1 MAKFAYR
8 MQNIL
13 NLHQKLESEA
23 KIELTIANNI
33 LRSEEEKLQLIYE
46 QLDSYVEII
55 RDYSTKKLDVLEL
68 KRCND
73 AIALKKM
80 EAGEQKETIKKAQKN
95 VDKAMVKLQG
105 IMRDRKTQETLKE
118 KAFDEFVREQNDAEL
133 KEVDQIVSYQYNNG
147 TKE

>member
-1 MAKFAYR
+1 MAKFVYR

-13 NLHQKLESEA
+13 NLHQKLENEA
-23 KIELTIANNI
+23 KIELTIANNA

-46 QLDSYVEII
+46 QLESYVELI
-55 RDYSTKKLDVLEL
+55 REYSTKKLDVLEL

-80 EAGEQKETIKKAQKN
+80 EAEEQKVKIQKARKA
-95 VDKAMVKLQG
+95 VDKAMMKLQE

-118 KAFDEFVREQNDAEL
+118 KAFDEFVKELNDAEL
-133 KEVDQIVSYQYNNG
+133 KEVDQIVSYQYNG

>member
-1 MAKFAYR
+1 MAKFVYR

-13 NLHQKLESEA
+13 NLHQKLENEA

-46 QLDSYVEII
+46 QLESYVELI
-55 RDYSTKKLDVLEL
+55 RDFSTKKLDVLEL

-80 EAGEQKETIKKAQKN
+80 EAEEQKIKIQKARKN
-95 VDKAMVKLQG
+95 VDKAMIKLQE

-118 KAFDEFVREQNDAEL
+118 KAFDEFVKELNDAEL
-133 KEVDQIVSYQYNNG
+133 KEVDQIVSYQYNG